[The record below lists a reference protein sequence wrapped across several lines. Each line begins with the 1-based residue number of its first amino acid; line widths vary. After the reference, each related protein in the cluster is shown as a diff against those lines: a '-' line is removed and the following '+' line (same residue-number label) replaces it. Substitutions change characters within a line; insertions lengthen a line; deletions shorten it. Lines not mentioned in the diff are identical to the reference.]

1 MQERRTTVRVAYQSR
16 AQYCAAEDLLPRDGR
31 LVNLSERGAGV
42 LIREA
47 RKPGEQITISFSLPQ
62 SADALTAT
70 GLVRWS
76 EASGTGKWKAAG
88 LEWLP
93 LEEVSRNRLHDFLYG
108 QPASVAVPV
117 APAPTASPISPGR
130 KLNFSWLPWAAA
142 ITLLAGALFTWVQ
155 YSERRAAKLEL
166 GLAQRNTVINVL
178 KEREQRMAQ
187 REAWLRQELVTA
199 KTHLATASGEI
210 ARLDEQAN
218 TLGADAQRLRQE
230 VDLFQQSYDTA
241 QKERTD
247 LIQQVLNLEQERLRL
262 VGKLSSLPELQ
273 IAIRESIEA
282 RRKERRAEWISH
294 FRFSAPSNMD
304 TQIRP
309 EDNQGFVLRNGQ
321 PTQRRGPG
329 MSIRVLEPEG
339 S

>member
-1 MQERRTTVRVAYQSR
+1 MQERRTTVRVGYQAR

-31 LVNLSERGAGV
+31 LVNLSERGAGMLV
-42 LIREA
+42 REA
-47 RKPGEQITISFSLPQ
+47 RKLGEQVTISFSLPQ

-70 GLVRWS
+70 GLVRWAA
-76 EASGTGKWKAAG
+76 ASGKGKWHAAG

-93 LEEVSRNRLHDFLYG
+93 LEEASRNRLHAFLYA
-108 QPASVAVPV
+108 QPASVTT
-117 APAPTASPISPGR
+117 PTPPTPGSSG
-130 KLNFSWLPWAAA
+130 KKINFSWLPWAAA
-142 ITLLAGALFTWVQ
+142 IILLAAVMFAWVQ
-155 YSERRAAKLEL
+155 FSERRAAKLEM

-178 KEREQRMAQ
+178 KDREQRLAQ
-187 REAWLRQELVTA
+187 RESWLRQELVTA

-241 QKERTD
+241 QKEHAD

-282 RRKERRAEWISH
+282 RRQEQRAEWVSH
-294 FRFSAPSNMD
+294 FRFSAPSNRD

-309 EDNQGFVLRNGQ
+309 EDNQGFIVRNGQ
-321 PTQRRGPG
+321 PTQRRGSS
-329 MSIRVLEPEG
+329 MSIRVLEPEAG
-339 S
+339 AANR